1 MAFAPTAELQERVRA
16 AVIDGS
22 SPGEILLCEHDPVV
36 TLGRSADPAH
46 VLASNEALAAAGVTL
61 LRASRGG
68 DVTYHGPGQL
78 VAYPIV
84 ELRRGVLA
92 HVEAMA
98 NAVMAVLA
106 ELGIEGRWSRERP
119 GVWVDAGD
127 PTRGAPQGPAQK
139 TADEPAKICAFG
151 VHVRRRVAIHGLA
164 LNVTDEPLAT
174 DRLAGFSAIVPCG
187 IAHANVTSIA
197 SLAPTAGATVAGLAP
212 RVAHAIARALDLQ
225 IEPEGRGQPSIAV
238 ATLPSA

>member
-1 MAFAPTAELQERVRA
+1 VAFAPTAELQERVRA
-16 AVIDGS
+16 AVIDGT

-46 VLASNEALAAAGVTL
+46 VLASNEALAAAGVAIT
-61 LRASRGG
+61 RASRGG
-68 DVTYHGPGQL
+68 NVTYHGPGQL

-84 ELRRGVLA
+84 PLRRGVVA

-98 NAVMAVLA
+98 AAVIAVLA
-106 ELGIEGRWSRERP
+106 ELGIEGRWSRDRP
-119 GVWVDAGD
+119 GVWVDSGD
-127 PTRGAPQGPAQK
+127 PTQAA
-139 TADEPAKICAFG
+139 AKVCAFG

-164 LNVTDEPLAT
+164 LNVTDEPLGS
-174 DRLAGFSAIVPCG
+174 DGLAGFSSIIPCG
-187 IAHANVTSIA
+187 IADANVTSIE
-197 SLAPTAGATVAGLAP
+197 SLVPGGGATVEGLAA
-212 RVAHAIARALDLQ
+212 RVAHALAGAFQLQ